1 MLKHVHEPLTHSVC
15 NDVRLDIRHLS
26 AALHHECNVRGNI
39 HDTHINLRLFGSL
52 VSDEESPALLGE
64 IRYSTVT
71 PCDGDGLVVG
81 INLDHQE
88 PLENAE
94 CTRFYGVDAQELSLV
109 HLITL

>member
-1 MLKHVHEPLTHSVC
+1 MP
-15 NDVRLDIRHLS
+15 
-26 AALHHECNVRGNI
+26 GNI

-64 IRYSTVT
+64 IKYSTVT
-71 PCDGDGLVVG
+71 PCGDGLVVG

-94 CTRFYGVDAQELSLV
+94 CTRFYGVDAQELSPV
-109 HLITL
+109 HLIKL